1 MMNLTIKCHD
11 GQHKCRIET
20 IEQCCEF
27 GRRLFSDTCRCTA
40 TLYMVDVDYEAV
52 VLSISILENVIAIE
66 GRIELEEEL
75 IVLVAPVLE
84 MLGIKCEKRC
94 DSNNNSV
101 IDPVSGT
108 QQEDVELLGRHKQ
121 HRCNQCGKEFPE
133 KKMLKSHIR
142 KKKLCKVRLRLKIQI
157 NVFILDVL
165 LSVVSTICNFMTSLS
180 DPVVVILAIKLCFLQ
195 LHLFNSEGI

>member
-1 MMNLTIKCHD
+1 
-11 GQHKCRIET
+11 
-20 IEQCCEF
+20 
-27 GRRLFSDTCRCTA
+27 
-40 TLYMVDVDYEAV
+40 MVDVDYEAV
-52 VLSISILENVIAIE
+52 VLSISILENAIAIE

-75 IVLVAPVLE
+75 ILLVAPVLE
-84 MLGIKCEKRC
+84 MLGIKCEKLC
-94 DSNNNSV
+94 DSSNNLV

-165 LSVVSTICNFMTSLS
+165 LSVVSTICNCMTSQIFRGNL
-180 DPVVVILAIKLCFLQ
+180 
-195 LHLFNSEGI
+195 

>member
-1 MMNLTIKCHD
+1 MK
-11 GQHKCRIET
+11 
-20 IEQCCEF
+20 
-27 GRRLFSDTCRCTA
+27 
-40 TLYMVDVDYEAV
+40 
-52 VLSISILENVIAIE
+52 
-66 GRIELEEEL
+66 
-75 IVLVAPVLE
+75 
-84 MLGIKCEKRC
+84 KRC
-94 DSNNNSV
+94 DLNNNSV